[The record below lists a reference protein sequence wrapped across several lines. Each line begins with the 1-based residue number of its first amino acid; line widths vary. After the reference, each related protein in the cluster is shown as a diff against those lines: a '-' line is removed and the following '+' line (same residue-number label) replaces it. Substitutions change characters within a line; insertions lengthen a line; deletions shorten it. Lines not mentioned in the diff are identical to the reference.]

1 MALKDIL
8 LLGDPLLYMKS
19 TSLTKDES
27 DMLPGLVALLH
38 ESMMEFRKVYHAGRA
53 IAAPQ
58 VGVLKRV
65 IYMHIETP
73 RVFINPLI
81 TQVSDE
87 MIEIW
92 DDCMCFP
99 HLLVRV
105 KRHRTIDV
113 TYYDENWKEK
123 TIRFHDDLSELFQH
137 EYDHLEGILATQRAV
152 DNESFRWR

>member
-27 DMLPGLVALLH
+27 DKLPGLVALLH
-38 ESMMEFRKVYHAGRA
+38 ESMMEFRKVYHVGRA

-65 IYMHIETP
+65 IYMHVETP

-87 MIEIW
+87 MIELW

-99 HLLVRV
+99 NLLVRV
-105 KRHRTIDV
+105 KRHQSIVVKYFDLNWE
-113 TYYDENWKEK
+113 EN
-123 TIRFHDDLSELFQH
+123 TVSFQNDLSELFQH
-137 EYDHLEGILATQRAV
+137 EYDHLDGILATQRAI
-152 DNESFRWR
+152 DDKSFRWR